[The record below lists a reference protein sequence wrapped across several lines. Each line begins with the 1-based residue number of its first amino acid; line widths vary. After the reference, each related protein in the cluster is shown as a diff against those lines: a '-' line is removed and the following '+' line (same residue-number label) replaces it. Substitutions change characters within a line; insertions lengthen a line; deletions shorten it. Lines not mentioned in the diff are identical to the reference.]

1 MGRLL
6 SSRFSMSTHRL
17 GMKES
22 KGKTFLAFS
31 SVLILGITTVS
42 LLFGAI
48 VSQRSKLF
56 VRKDEI
62 FESLSSQTQ
71 KRTQISLRVKDFK
84 RISWMP
90 TLAFYMFERSIVMIE
105 IAFNVFRKLFFNHGK
120 EGGTCL
126 LREDKRFL
134 FLWTHFLSRLYT
146 WTHIRS
152 NILKKDFGMM
162 LSFETV

>member
-1 MGRLL
+1 
-6 SSRFSMSTHRL
+6 
-17 GMKES
+17 MKES

-84 RISWMP
+84 RIS
-90 TLAFYMFERSIVMIE
+90 
-105 IAFNVFRKLFFNHGK
+105 
-120 EGGTCL
+120 
-126 LREDKRFL
+126 
-134 FLWTHFLSRLYT
+134 
-146 WTHIRS
+146 
-152 NILKKDFGMM
+152 
-162 LSFETV
+162 